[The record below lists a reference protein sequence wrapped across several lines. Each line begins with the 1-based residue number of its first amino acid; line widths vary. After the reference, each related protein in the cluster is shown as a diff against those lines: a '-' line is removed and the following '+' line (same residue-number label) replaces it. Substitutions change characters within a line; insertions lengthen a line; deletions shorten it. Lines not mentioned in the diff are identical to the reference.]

1 MITVHGRTR
10 DAVYAG
16 EPNYAQIAAAKGAVS
31 IPVVANGGVFSRA
44 DAQKMLAETGADGVM
59 VARAAMY
66 CPHVFADILGREI
79 AWDARAAV
87 EGQIADMLPVYGE
100 RFTLV
105 QMRKRAAFYLRGRRG
120 SSAIRAR
127 LFACDSLAALSDCLN
142 EAFAGG

>member
-1 MITVHGRTR
+1 MFMIYKCVSLALLHPLLSELL
-10 DAVYAG
+10 YF
-16 EPNYAQIAAAKGAVS
+16 AAASA
-31 IPVVANGGVFSRA
+31 R
-44 DAQKMLAETGADGVM
+44 MLLC
-59 VARAAMY
+59 AAMY

-105 QMRKRAAFYLRGRRG
+105 QMRKMAAFYLRGRRG